1 MQCISIQIDPSHSQ
15 GFDREKFLAQTRQ
28 VDRAPEID
36 SYEEKGK
43 TYLFFNFFTEFPHQL
58 WKDLRAALYDHSDYS
73 AVISPVS
80 MAVYDDEDTPN
91 EYLLLHH
98 FNPNE
103 PLDQLP

>member
-1 MQCISIQIDPSHSQ
+1 MQCISIQIDPAHVKS
-15 GFDREKFLAQTRQ
+15 FDTTRFLAQTRL
-28 VDRAPEID
+28 VERAPEID

-58 WKDLRAALYDHSDYS
+58 WKDLRQALYDHPDYKS
-73 AVISPVS
+73 VIGPVS
-80 MAVYDDEDTPN
+80 MAVFDDEDQPN

-98 FNPNE
+98 YNPNE